1 VAYGYTLNIN
11 LKQKQN
17 QIEKINM
24 FNQQEFNLFQEGDA
38 LSLEWDF
45 IENNKEIKVE
55 EEKSAKII
63 VKMNQDTKMISLYK
77 STLTMEYSLAEL
89 KRKIIQEFRI
99 TKDMN
104 LKIFFDRKRIMVTN
118 DLVLKQIL
126 EFLKEKPMEIEVV
139 LTESKHCL
147 LCMSSDCYHTS
158 KGQNAE
164 KKRKIGKSGI
174 NFLEP
179 EKNMNQEK
187 SSHSSL
193 SFSSKKR
200 KTASSCTQILKD
212 SQDLLIPKI
221 GSFIF

>member
-1 VAYGYTLNIN
+1 
-11 LKQKQN
+11 
-17 QIEKINM
+17 
-24 FNQQEFNLFQEGDA
+24 
-38 LSLEWDF
+38 
-45 IENNKEIKVE
+45 
-55 EEKSAKII
+55 
-63 VKMNQDTKMISLYK
+63 MNQDTKMISLYK